1 MSAITFGIITQP
13 STGCY
18 LNQILESIDNQNID
32 DYEVILS
39 GLLSDEVRNN
49 YWYDKY
55 IEDKDSVKSGKITKL
70 KNSITNNAKNDI
82 IVYLHDY
89 IYFTKDWYKNL
100 VKFGFNWDILC
111 NPVVNEDGS
120 PFRSLC
126 YWDKPGLG
134 RAWTCYEKWAGTNGI
149 NFEGSPHFVKNF
161 ENFDYSRCYING
173 SYWIAKKRIM
183 QICPLDEEIKHLEG
197 EDVQWSLRIRNRCKI
212 AHNPNSIVKTLK
224 YKDLGIPTY
233 YG

>member
-1 MSAITFGIITQP
+1 MCGITFGIITQP
-13 STGCY
+13 STGHY

-32 DYEVILS
+32 DYEVILA
-39 GLLSDEVRNN
+39 GLLSDEVRDN

-100 VKFGFNWDILC
+100 IKFGFDWDILC
-111 NPVVNEDGS
+111 NPVINEDGS
-120 PFRSLC
+120 HFRSLC

-134 RAWTCYEKWAGTNGI
+134 RAWACHEKWAGPNGI
-149 NFEGSPHFVKNF
+149 NFAGSPHFVKNF

-173 SYWIAKKRIM
+173 SYWIAKKHIM
-183 QICPLDEEIKHLEG
+183 EKYPLNVELTWGEG
-197 EDVQWSLRIRNRCKI
+197 EDVEHSLRIRNKVKI
-212 AHNPNSIVKTLK
+212 SYNPYSIVKTLK
-224 YKDLGIPTY
+224 HKELGIPTCQ
-233 YG
+233 